1 MKPKPRFH
9 RHRKLCGLIACITL
23 LCGTSLLAF
32 EPNEW
37 RQTQML
43 NVPAPGLVRVNL
55 PAATLNAAQPGLEDL
70 RIVDTAGNQVPYL
83 IERLAPYPESMLRP
97 KEFRSTIEA
106 GATRLIL
113 ETGTTAPIAGV
124 SLETPASQFVKAIQV
139 EGSHNGANWNKLAA
153 GEPIFQLPGGAA
165 KLRVSFEEGAWE
177 FLRLTID
184 DRRSEPVPFIGAQ
197 LHRPRSTAP
206 AETVP
211 VTIKSRDESL
221 GVTRLALDLGAAN
234 LPLASLRIDTSE
246 PLFTRPITVA
256 IPEIAE
262 DGMRER
268 TLGEAV
274 VYRVDVDGKSEARL
288 DIPVEQQIRPREL
301 FLLIRNQ
308 DSPPL
313 SINAVHG
320 EHRLVRLIFFAHE
333 AGHYS
338 LFSGNS
344 QCTAPR
350 YDLSALSEQ
359 LRNATATDVKPSSLA
374 PNPKYKAPEALASLA
389 LTGAKID
396 IAKWKFRKLV
406 PVTQSGVQQIELDLD
421 LLAHA
426 LPDQGDLRLVR
437 EERQIPFLMK
447 QTSISR
453 PIQLNAAPA
462 NDPRTSTLSRW
473 SLKMPQAALPI
484 TRVVCASAS
493 PLFHREMRL
502 WEEVTDE
509 RGDKLPRELGRA
521 RWDQTPAKA
530 THEFIIQLN
539 ARPQSDMLF
548 LETNNGDNPAIEL
561 RQFRCY
567 YPVTRVVFKTAPDST
582 HPVWLYYG
590 NREASAAHY
599 DLSLVADE
607 LLRADRATVASGG
620 EENLSS
626 KAERVGQTLTGSAR
640 YIFWGALGLVVVVL
654 LGLMSRFLPKS
665 QQ

>member
-1 MKPKPRFH
+1 MKPNPRLH
-9 RHRKLCGLIACITL
+9 RHRKLCGLALFVTF
-23 LCGTSLLAF
+23 LCATSLLAF

-37 RQTQML
+37 RQTQTL

-55 PAATLNAAQPGLEDL
+55 PATTLNAAQPGLEDL
-70 RIVDTAGNQVPYL
+70 RIVDAADNQVPYL
-83 IERLAPYPESMLRP
+83 IEHPVPDPESMLRP

-124 SLETPASQFVKAIQV
+124 SLETPASQFVKGVQV
-139 EGSHNGANWNKLAA
+139 EGSHNGANWKKLAA
-153 GEPIFQLPGGAA
+153 GEPIFRLPGGVA
-165 KLRVSFEEGAWE
+165 KLRVSFVETAWE

-206 AETVP
+206 AEMVP
-211 VTIKSRDESL
+211 ITIKSRDESL
-221 GVTRLALDLGAAN
+221 GFTRLALDLGTAN

-246 PLFTRPITVA
+246 PLFTRSITVA
-256 IPEIAE
+256 VPEIAE
-262 DGMRER
+262 DGIRER
-268 TLGEAV
+268 TLSEAV

-288 DIPVEQQIRPREL
+288 DIPVEQQIRARAL
-301 FLLIRNQ
+301 LVLIRNQ

-313 SINAVHG
+313 SINDVRG
-320 EHRLVRLIFFAHE
+320 ERRLVRLTFFAHQP
-333 AGHYS
+333 GRY
-338 LFSGNS
+338 LLLSGNS
-344 QCTAPR
+344 QCGGPS
-350 YDLSALSEQ
+350 YDLSALSER
-359 LRNATATDVKPSSLA
+359 LRNAAATEVQPSSLA
-374 PNPKYKAPEALASLA
+374 PNPEYKAPEALAA
-389 LTGAKID
+389 LTFAGAKID

-406 PVTQSGVQQIELDLD
+406 PLTQSGAQQIELDLD

-426 LPDQGDLRLVR
+426 SPNQGDVRLVR
-437 EERQIPFLMK
+437 EERQIPFLLER
-447 QTSISR
+447 TSISR
-453 PIQLNAAPA
+453 QIQLNATPA
-462 NDPRTSTLSRW
+462 NDPKRPALLRW
-473 SLKMPQAALPI
+473 SLRLPQPALPI
-484 TRVVCASAS
+484 TRVVCTSAS

-509 RGDKLPRELGRA
+509 RGDKLLRELGRA
-521 RWDQTPAKA
+521 TWDQTPAKA

-590 NREASAAHY
+590 NREASAPHY

-607 LLRADRATVASGG
+607 LLRADRATVASRG